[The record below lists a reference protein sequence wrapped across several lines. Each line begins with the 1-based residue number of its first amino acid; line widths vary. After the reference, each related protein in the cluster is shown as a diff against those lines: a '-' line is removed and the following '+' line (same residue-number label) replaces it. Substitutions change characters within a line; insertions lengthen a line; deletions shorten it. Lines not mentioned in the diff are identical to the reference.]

1 MASSSPICFHT
12 LSHPPEGAPQRGQE
26 KRPRRYLRLARRVLL
41 GKRDPIGL
49 EESRDV
55 PLPGDGE
62 LRQPGDFDRQ
72 LVRERAGFL
81 AAWHGDEGIAGDV
94 QRAGEGDKGRDV
106 DAALS
111 SAFQTG
117 DDRSVDMRPTGRFPL
132 GPATRRAHTA
142 RGYLHCAL
150 RNLLMPSMTR

>member
-12 LSHPPEGAPQRGQE
+12 LSHPPEDASQRGQE
-26 KRPRRYLRLARRVLL
+26 KRPRRYLHLARRVLL
-41 GKRDPIGL
+41 GKRDPVGL

-72 LVRERAGFL
+72 LVRERAGT
-81 AAWHGDEGIAGDV
+81 AMRVSPGMSST
-94 QRAGEGDKGRDV
+94 GEGDKGRDV

-117 DDRSVDMRPTGRFPL
+117 DDRSVDMRPTGLFPL
-132 GPATRRAHTA
+132 GPATRRVRTA